1 MEHLYACCLLWAL
14 GFTNGESY
22 ADALHSS
29 FRDRPESPTLFALEE
44 AFPDAGR
51 SLSLLEATCAAGDSG
66 FSQAA
71 FAKAL
76 FTGLRAVYTE
86 NHFDLV
92 IFGKKCYALW
102 KALPSSLRDQEPFF
116 TLSYAQ
122 DSLTWGDE
130 TAMRAHL
137 EEAFVRAC
145 G

>member
-14 GFTNGESY
+14 GFTAGESY
-22 ADALHSS
+22 ANALHSS

-44 AFPDAGR
+44 AFPDTGR
-51 SLSLLEATCAAGDSG
+51 SLSLLEAACTAEGSG

-76 FTGLRAVYTE
+76 FMGLRAVYTK
-86 NHFDLV
+86 NHFALSS
-92 IFGKKCYALW
+92 FGKKCYALW
-102 KALPSSLRDQEPFF
+102 KALPTSLRDQEPFL

-122 DSLTWGDE
+122 DSLSWGD
-130 TAMRAHL
+130 ADGMRAHL
-137 EEAFVRAC
+137 EAAFTKAC

>member
-1 MEHLYACCLLWAL
+1 MEFLYACCLLWAL
-14 GFTNGESY
+14 GFTAGESY

-44 AFPDAGR
+44 AFPDTGR
-51 SLSLLEATCAAGDSG
+51 SLSLLEAVCTAEGSG

-86 NHFDLV
+86 NHFALPS
-92 IFGKKCYALW
+92 FGQKCYVLW
-102 KALPSSLRDQEPFF
+102 KALPSSLRDQEPFL

-122 DSLTWGDE
+122 DSLSWGDE

-137 EEAFVRAC
+137 EAAFIKAC

>member
-1 MEHLYACCLLWAL
+1 MESLYACCLLWAL
-14 GFTNGESY
+14 GLTNGESY
-22 ADALHSS
+22 ANALHSS
-29 FRDRPESPTLFALEE
+29 FHDGPESPMFFALEE
-44 AFPDAGR
+44 AFPNAGR
-51 SLSLLEATCAAGDSG
+51 SLSLLEAVCTGEGSG

-86 NHFDLV
+86 NHFALP

-102 KALPSSLRDQEPFF
+102 KALPSYLRELEPFL

-122 DSLTWGDE
+122 DSLAWGHE
-130 TAMRAHL
+130 TAMGAHL
-137 EEAFVRAC
+137 EAAFTKAC

>member
-1 MEHLYACCLLWAL
+1 MEFLYACCLLWAL
-14 GFTNGESY
+14 GFTAGESY
-22 ADALHSS
+22 ANALHSS
-29 FRDRPESPTLFALEE
+29 FRDRPESSTLFALEE

-51 SLSLLEATCAAGDSG
+51 SLSLLEATCAAGGSG

-71 FAKAL
+71 FTKAL

-86 NHFDLV
+86 NHFALP

-102 KALPSSLRDQEPFF
+102 KALPSSLRDQEPFL

-122 DSLTWGDE
+122 DSLSWGDE

-137 EEAFVRAC
+137 EAAFTKAC